1 MHRYQHDDKILS
13 NLIFQD
19 INTVKQPVVVI
30 GIGEMGSVF
39 ARGFLRSGHP
49 VFPVTRETDINELA
63 THITDPALVLIA
75 VGEAALQDTL
85 NSIPGT
91 WHDRLVLLQNEL
103 LPRDWQNYPKATVIS
118 VWFEKKKGQDS
129 KVILPSPAYGRLA
142 SLLESSMST
151 IDIPVRV
158 LESDQDLLFEL
169 VVKNLYI
176 LTSNIA
182 GLKVGGTVGELWEKH
197 NDVAMGVV
205 NDVIKLQEALTGECF
220 NHQELIDAM
229 VNAFNGDPDHKC
241 MGRSAPARLE
251 RALTLAE
258 ENNLD
263 LAYLKSVSA

>member
-1 MHRYQHDDKILS
+1 M
-13 NLIFQD
+13 
-19 INTVKQPVVVI
+19 KQPVVVI

-49 VFPVTRETDINELA
+49 VYPVTRDTNIKELA
-63 THITDPALVLIA
+63 DNMPDPALVLVA
-75 VGEAALQDTL
+75 VGEAALQETL
-85 NSIPGT
+85 SSIPSQ

-103 LPRDWQNYPKATVIS
+103 LPRDWQDYPESTVIS

-129 KVILPSPAYGRLA
+129 KVILPSPAFGKMA
-142 SLLESSMST
+142 SLLESAMAS

-158 LESDQDLLFEL
+158 LDNEQDLLFEL

-182 GLKVGGTVGELWEKH
+182 GLKVGGTVGELWEQH
-197 NDVAMGVV
+197 QDVAMGVV

-229 VNAFNGDPDHKC
+229 VNAFNGDPEHKC

-251 RALTLAE
+251 RALNLAE
-258 ENNLD
+258 DFDLD
-263 LAYLKSVSA
+263 LTYLKSVSA